1 MEKLQLQYSQKNISV
16 PLERSYKLQLMGKID
31 QVIKQMRWKAVFF
44 MKGSEKNT
52 QVKSMA

>member
-1 MEKLQLQYSQKNISV
+1 MEKLQLQYSQKNIPV
-16 PLERSYKLQLMGKID
+16 PLEGSYKLQLMDKID

-44 MKGSEKNT
+44 MKGSENNT

>member
-1 MEKLQLQYSQKNISV
+1 MEKLQLQYSQKNIPV
-16 PLERSYKLQLMGKID
+16 PLERSYKLQLMDKID

-44 MKGSEKNT
+44 MKGSENIT